1 MYVYVS
7 YNNNNNTMTELHELS
22 ITFGVDNVDGD
33 ICQKYIE
40 TPIQY
45 NTIIDD
51 TILSTIGINIDYETF
66 INSINIIKELLLLS
80 SSSTINVD
88 MNIAVTVKRLAAGAL
103 YCVNNSI
110 DANIISIACRF
121 LLLLC
126 KLPGASVY
134 GVCNTNLVANIGN
147 TLLKVIS
154 EESKAPIVH
163 VSKALKNN
171 NKEYEEP
178 IKGSRQSKRIA
189 GGSSQL
195 DLNDGNDDD
204 DDDDMIGMTQSQND
218 GNDIPNTQNGKYKRL
233 ISTRITQKSLNELL
247 VDLRD
252 SLDLFSK
259 RTEDHPLECFTE
271 ALSAMAFLSVISPN
285 FNSYQDYIINTMIE
299 LASHSTRCLM
309 AVYRAL
315 MPLLTLSGR
324 DNRVPDNSKMRSNAH
339 KISLRIIS
347 GIIKKNDITENDQCI
362 VIRLEGED
370 DVSLPIALTCIIGAL
385 QRMTLSV
392 PDRAPIRAIVLTSIV
407 EILTTLQKKY
417 EVTQLQSI
425 QLAVN
430 HFFIF
435 LSKLARSKKVGYR
448 AYCLEIAA
456 SLISKEWI
464 WSLPGDNCA
473 GPKSL
478 ISLIVSRCDDVAPTV
493 RNRAI
498 NAFCDL
504 LENLSEE
511 SPRPMCEYLLQLA
524 LGVDIQISGVSNNV
538 NLLDIVRNRCADER
552 PLVRAKSIQIY
563 GLIFA
568 TKWPKHVYD
577 STAEDEV
584 AIEFITMHMSEE
596 DINVFVD
603 GCNDISLAV
612 RKQSVFS
619 LTNLLQARPTDE
631 MLHEAWVL
639 GALPLAS
646 DCESTVQNRLG
657 QCVFDLLISRVV
669 ETASTTTGIAAW
681 SICVKI
687 ATMGRNKLL
696 RSAIGNA
703 YRQGLFKSDASVF
716 SIKKVVKAV
725 KSACCTELDSSNP
738 NGEIVSRGAW
748 VLIEALIGHE
758 PSANETNII
767 TDSFKHDKGSAD
779 FVVQCFRAKREKA
792 VGPDLSEDDVRMLRV
807 LTKLVN
813 SLSFEDVEYMK
824 NELFKILL
832 SMECNS
838 SGLSVIITLMFSL
851 TNPTYAPSPNPNDEY
866 FNVVAW
872 TNPLLSIANSI
883 IHSYIWGKKAE
894 GQENLGKQVSSNLSG
909 KVKSILN
916 GSVAIDNA
924 DHRNLVT
931 TALFMI
937 GELTM
942 LGFSIAEDETSRASQ
957 ASYVISDVTKSFK
970 LLVSEALIDLIHML
984 MSLELPGG
992 IQNTEVVRA
1001 HAFLTL
1007 GKLCLRDKSRAR
1019 EVINVFLREL
1029 HDTSSTSHAAV
1040 RSNSLLVLGDLCVR
1054 YTNLIDRHVGAM
1066 ATCLQDKNPM
1076 VRRHAL
1082 ILLTQLILQDFL
1094 KWRGMLLFRF
1104 LATAADNDSEMSEFA
1119 KTLLKNTLR
1128 SKYPDFFAH
1137 HFAECVVVFNGY
1149 VDHPTYVAA
1158 ASSGSEGGSCPVTME
1173 GVDLEG
1179 RNHRSARLRL
1189 YAMMMEDFTEE
1200 QKIAVSAKLV
1210 QDIVGHFVD
1219 AASSHKSESTV
1230 SNAMEEALE
1239 DALIILQSPLLKVG
1253 RKNNENGDEEG
1264 VDELEG
1270 EEESSKAA
1278 LAKAKNKVL
1287 AKLSRQHLVSN
1298 ILPVVMS
1305 LKAVLEANRSPLQG
1319 CVMEY
1324 LVHLVKN
1331 NRNEVNQVL
1340 SADPTLKAEV
1350 EYDLKIFEKAKE
1362 EKAAKK
1368 VAQAVVED
1376 AAAEFNVSMNFDN
1389 EEVNMRR
1396 LSSGL
1401 SSALKTAK
1409 KSEMKV
1415 TMSSSIL
1422 QSPMIKSA
1430 LRNNNILG
1438 SPMLKS
1444 ALRNS
1449 NAKGKIYSRTPKES
1463 MKQVGLHDNSD
1474 DLADRLLGG
1483 ESNENNY
1490 QKDEDEN
1497 QPLSKNWRRR
1507 SWSVRVELETELVDG
1522 LDDNDENVNSNTGDN
1537 DEEASDSPDKKR
1549 SSVVTNDNIKM
1560 ASKRGAGRRGAGPS
1574 SLLALGA
1581 K

>member
-1 MYVYVS
+1 MA
-7 YNNNNNTMTELHELS
+7 ELVDLCLR
-22 ITFGVDNVDGD
+22 FGVSNVDGD
-33 ICQKYIE
+33 VCQKYIE

-45 NTIIDD
+45 SIAVDD
-51 TILSTIGINIDYETF
+51 SMLSTIGINIDHETF
-66 INSINIIKELLLLS
+66 IDSIDIVKEIS
-80 SSSTINVD
+80 SSMDVD
-88 MNIAVTVKRLAAGAL
+88 MNIAVTVKRLAAAAL
-103 YCVNNSI
+103 YSVNNSV

-121 LLLLC
+121 LLHLC
-126 KLPGASVY
+126 KLPGATVY
-134 GVCNTNLVANIGN
+134 GVSNTNLVANIGN

-163 VSKALKNN
+163 VPKISKSL
-171 NKEYEEP
+171 EVEEP
-178 IKGSRQSKRIA
+178 VKGSRQSKRIA
-189 GGSSQL
+189 GASQI
-195 DLNDGNDDD
+195 DDNYDEED
-204 DDDDMIGMTQSQND
+204 DIAGMTQTQND
-218 GNDIPNTQNGKYKRL
+218 SEIAGTQTQSETGKYKRL
-233 ISTRITQKSLNELL
+233 ITTRITQKSLNELL
-247 VDLRD
+247 IDLRNT
-252 SLDLFSK
+252 LDLFSK
-259 RTEDHPLECFTE
+259 RSEDHPLECFTE
-271 ALSAMAFLSVISPN
+271 ALSAMAFLSVISPG
-285 FNSYQDYIINTMIE
+285 FSSYQDYIISTIIE

-309 AVYRAL
+309 SVYRAL
-315 MPLLTLSGR
+315 MPLLTLNGR
-324 DNRVPDNSKMRSNAH
+324 DNRVPDNSKMRTNAH

-347 GIIKKNDITENDQCI
+347 GIIKKNDISENEQN
-362 VIRLEGED
+362 VETRLEGEEG
-370 DVSLPIALTCIIGAL
+370 VSLPIALTCIIGAL

-392 PDRAPIRAIVLTSIV
+392 PDRAPIRATVLTSIA
-407 EILTTLQKKY
+407 EILTVLQKKY
-417 EVTQLQSI
+417 EVTEFQPI
-425 QLAVN
+425 QLAIN

-456 SLISKEWI
+456 SLIAKEWI
-464 WSLPGDNCA
+464 WTLPGDNCA
-473 GPKSL
+473 GPKAL
-478 ISLIVSRCDDVAPTV
+478 ISLIVSRCDDIAPTV

-504 LENLSEE
+504 LENLSEV

-524 LGVDIQISGVSNNV
+524 LGVDIQIAGVSNNV

-577 STAEDEV
+577 STADDEV

-603 GCNDISLAV
+603 GCNDVSLAV

-657 QCVFDLLISRVV
+657 QCAFDLLISRVV
-669 ETASTTTGIAAW
+669 ETASTSTSIAAW

-687 ATMGRNKLL
+687 AAIGRNKLL

-725 KSACCTELDSSNP
+725 KSACCTELDRSNT

-748 VLIEALIGHE
+748 VLLEALIGHE

-767 TDSFKHDKGSAD
+767 ADSFKHDKGSAD

-792 VGPDLSEDDVRMLRV
+792 EGPNLSEDDIRMLRV

-813 SLSFEDVEYMK
+813 SLSTDDIEYMK
-824 NELFKILL
+824 NELFKILV

-851 TNPTYAPSPNPNDEY
+851 TNPSFIPSSNPKDEY
-866 FNVVAW
+866 HNVIAW
-872 TNPLLSIANSI
+872 TKPLLSIAHSI
-883 IHSYIWGKKAE
+883 IHSYIWGKNVE
-894 GQENLGKQVSSNLSG
+894 GQESLGKQVTSSLSTNVKNLLVNST
-909 KVKSILN
+909 SIN
-916 GSVAIDNA
+916 CAEHSD
-924 DHRNLVT
+924 LVT

-937 GELTM
+937 GEFAM
-942 LGFSIAEDETSRASQ
+942 LGFSIAEDETSRTSQ
-957 ASYVISDVTKSFK
+957 ASYIISDVTKSFK
-970 LLVSEALIDLIHML
+970 LVFSEVLVDLIQML
-984 MSLELPGG
+984 MSLQLPNGVE
-992 IQNTEVVRA
+992 IVEAVRA

-1019 EVINVFLREL
+1019 EVVNVFLREL
-1029 HDTSSTSHAAV
+1029 HENSSTSHAAV

-1066 ATCLQDKNPM
+1066 AACLQDKNPM

-1104 LATAADNDSEMSEFA
+1104 LATAADTDSEMSEFA

-1137 HFAECVVVFNGY
+1137 HFAECVIVFNGY
-1149 VDHPTYVAA
+1149 IDHPTYVAA

-1179 RNHRSARLRL
+1179 RNRRSARLKL
-1189 YAMMMEDFTEE
+1189 YAMMMEDFSEE

-1219 AASSHKSESTV
+1219 AASSRKDENNV
-1230 SNAMEEALE
+1230 SDAMEEALE

-1253 RKNNENGDEEG
+1253 KKTNENGEEEG
-1264 VDELEG
+1264 GDELEG

-1278 LAKAKNKVL
+1278 LAKAKSKVL

-1319 CVMEY
+1319 SVMEY
-1324 LVHLVKN
+1324 LVHLIKN

-1362 EKAAKK
+1362 EKAARK

-1376 AAAEFNVSMNFDN
+1376 AAADFNVSMNFDDKN
-1389 EEVNMRR
+1389 DEANIRR
-1396 LSSGL
+1396 LSVGL
-1401 SSALKTAK
+1401 SSAVKTAK
-1409 KSEMKV
+1409 KSDMKV
-1415 TMSSSIL
+1415 AMSSSIL
-1422 QSPMIKSA
+1422 ASPMIKSA

-1444 ALRNS
+1444 ALRNT
-1449 NAKGKIYSRTPKES
+1449 NTKGKSYSRTPKES
-1463 MKQVGLHDNSD
+1463 MKQIGFEDNSD
-1474 DLADRLLGG
+1474 DLANRLLGG
-1483 ESNENNY
+1483 EPNDNNY
-1490 QKDEDEN
+1490 QREDDEN

-1507 SWSVRVELETELVDG
+1507 SWSVRVQLESELVDG
-1522 LDDNDENVNSNTGDN
+1522 LEDNDDENINSNISGNGD
-1537 DEEASDSPDKKR
+1537 ETSDSPDKKR
-1549 SSVVTNDNIKM
+1549 STMTTDDDKVATNSTKQT
-1560 ASKRGAGRRGAGPS
+1560 RGRRVVGPS
-1574 SLLALGA
+1574 SLLALGS
-1581 K
+1581 KN